1 MKQLQKLC
9 SAAIYSA
16 ILLIGSGQMA
26 VANTIPDELVG
37 LLAQQHLPVAVAPQA
52 VLSGAANAALSQGV
66 WPEAQVLAF
75 KKKFGYFPTV
85 LPLTAIKPSG
95 QPDVLAA
102 MDSGSL
108 FYLVVNYPPQGDVR
122 NALAQNLQT
131 LIGDDFQEQL
141 PDKNFYALPKPVKKM
156 WRVKLGLA
164 EPEFANG
171 YR

>member
-16 ILLIGSGQMA
+16 ILLVGSGQVA
-26 VANTIPDELVG
+26 VANTIPDE
-37 LLAQQHLPVAVAPQA
+37 
-52 VLSGAANAALSQGV
+52 
-66 WPEAQVLAF
+66 
-75 KKKFGYFPTV
+75 
-85 LPLTAIKPSG
+85 
-95 QPDVLAA
+95 LAA

-141 PDKNFYALPKPVKKM
+141 PDKNFYSLPKPVKKM